1 MLYVVQVLSIIFL
14 LAVLLLVMMDM
25 NLCLAYSAFFTLP
38 FFFPALT
45 HLSDRYTAGEPCLTE
60 ETPAVLS
67 STSPPGRLLLLPD
80 RHAGRSRAL
89 WSVPQCCHQEE
100 FHSVTTALST
110 GGRSKE
116 VLASKHCPREN
127 KHQLRSWRR
136 LQSITVSVSEA
147 RSFSDQELKQLDW
160 ERRIQRLNT
169 ANGL

>member
-1 MLYVVQVLSIIFL
+1 
-14 LAVLLLVMMDM
+14 M
-25 NLCLAYSAFFTLP
+25 NLCLAYCPFFTLP
-38 FFFPALT
+38 FFFFVPALT
-45 HLSDRYTAGEPCLTE
+45 HLLDRYTAGEPCLTE

-67 STSPPGRLLLLPD
+67 STSPPGRFLLLPD

-127 KHQLRSWRR
+127 KHQLRCWRR
-136 LQSITVSVSEA
+136 LQSITVCVSEA

-160 ERRIQRLNT
+160 KRKFFGFNDWTLLMDYRTRDFFFFFGHSKSGSLQ
-169 ANGL
+169 